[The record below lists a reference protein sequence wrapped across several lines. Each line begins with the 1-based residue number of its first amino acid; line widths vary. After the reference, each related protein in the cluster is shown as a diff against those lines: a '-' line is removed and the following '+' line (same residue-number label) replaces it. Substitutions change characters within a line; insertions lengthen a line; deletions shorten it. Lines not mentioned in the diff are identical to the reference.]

1 MCTHEHAQTHTPKG
15 RQRREGFLVGDRKPP
30 ECLLG
35 PWAWGGPHDEC
46 IWPSL
51 IGPDLDLGTKFREAV
66 IYSSG
71 PGHLRQIVMEVIV

>member
-35 PWAWGGPHDEC
+35 LWAWGGPHDEC